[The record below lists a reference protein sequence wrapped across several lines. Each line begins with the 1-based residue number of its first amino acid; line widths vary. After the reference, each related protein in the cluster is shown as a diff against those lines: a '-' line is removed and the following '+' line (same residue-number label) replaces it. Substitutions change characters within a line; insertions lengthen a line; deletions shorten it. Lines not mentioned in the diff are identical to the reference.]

1 MLWCFRILLPC
12 YFYFLFGKQAFV
24 FQLSIVV
31 IKIPF
36 RRNSLLYN
44 HPFCCPGSEALG
56 IIVVSLPCTAYH
68 WGSLIAFCFRET
80 SLCYISTLLLKY
92 TNRLFLPWLVSPPTR
107 DNLGFT
113 LIDFTYPC
121 KLYLP
126 IYLIYLINSIYLI
139 YLINFIY
146 LIYLTYP
153 LTLFPPLS
161 NPCRILH

>member
-56 IIVVSLPCTAYH
+56 IIVVSLPFTAYH
-68 WGSLIAFCFRET
+68 WGSLIVFYYNNFYPLLEHPDLCRPLGIFRERRDKAMPCLYNRAIEQLANRFT
-80 SLCYISTLLLKY
+80 GQSYNQPNKY
-92 TNRLFLPWLVSPPTR
+92 V
-107 DNLGFT
+107 
-113 LIDFTYPC
+113 YQ
-121 KLYLP
+121 
-126 IYLIYLINSIYLI
+126 
-139 YLINFIY
+139 
-146 LIYLTYP
+146 
-153 LTLFPPLS
+153 
-161 NPCRILH
+161 